1 MEPVEIAQLRT
12 MYIFSPP
19 EGKSWGLTYGS
30 LEAKLR
36 ERNPD
41 EFIRIDDG
49 SGGPV
54 IGSSMHFGITLDD
67 DQLEDIAL
75 LAPEGGVS
83 VLDCTAGSAAG
94 FAMWLRADVLPEGM
108 GVMFNTEWGLE
119 ADLPDAPVPDATR
132 PRIAT
137 VFMEHLAATGGL
149 D

>member
-1 MEPVEIAQLRT
+1 MEPVEIARLRT

-19 EGKSWGLTYGS
+19 EGKSWGLTYAS
-30 LEAKLR
+30 LAAKLR

-41 EFIRIDDG
+41 EFIRIDGG

-54 IGSSMHFGITLDD
+54 IGSSMHFGITVDD
-67 DQLEDIAL
+67 EHLEGMAL

-83 VLDCTAGSAAG
+83 VLDCTAGSAAR
-94 FAMWLRADVLPEGM
+94 FAIWLRTGVLPEGM
-108 GVMFNTEWGLE
+108 AVMFNTEWGLE

-137 VFMEHLAATGGL
+137 VFMEHLAETGGL